1 MPNSLL
7 AAARYA
13 GALAG
18 RLVVIAGSIMLLIE
32 APSSAKTTAVT
43 TASSAAVLKRSVD
56 IKPLPQLRAADLDIS
71 KSVRVNV
78 VGKAEP
84 QTVADPVA
92 ATTTSTAAPV
102 QDFAVISVDAA
113 NLRSLASKSGERVG
127 VVRGGE
133 SVTVLEAA
141 QGWTRIVTEGGSTGW
156 VASKFLQR

>member
-1 MPNSLL
+1 MPNNFL

-13 GALAG
+13 GSLAG
-18 RLVVIAGSIMLLIE
+18 SLVVIAGSIMLLIE
-32 APSSAKTTAVT
+32 APGSAKTAAVT
-43 TASSAAVLKRSVD
+43 TTPSAAVLKRSVD
-56 IKPLPQLRAADLDIS
+56 IKPLPELRAADLDIS

-84 QTVADPVA
+84 QTVAAPVA
-92 ATTTSTAAPV
+92 ASTVPAAAPS
-102 QDFAVISVDAA
+102 QDIAVIGVDAA

-156 VASKFLQR
+156 VASKFLER